1 MNKDEYLKK
10 LKQRLNQLNIDG
22 KEEIMNDFTNH
33 FELGHQDGLSDDEL
47 IHSLGSIDEI
57 LESFEGLSKQTQ
69 DDIIVDGHAH
79 KKEFVD
85 KIKTLNIS
93 ARHADTQL
101 SESNDGRIHVDLYKE
116 GKLLDRLSYTLTT
129 YQEESEYF
137 IKVLPLFPYKNS
149 GHYELNVQVPSN
161 LETILLSTSS
171 GEIEGKNI
179 KVNQLIVQSAS
190 GDIEI
195 EKIHSQSLKFDVAS
209 SEINLN
215 EVYGNLEIRCVSGE
229 IQIKDSKG
237 STFSY
242 KGVSGDLTIHGDY
255 EHINLNHV
263 SGDIR
268 AEFKIIQQMNGSSTS
283 GDLNLKIG
291 NNDNL
296 LVNSHSVSGECDISL
311 NNKEIHIERNGSF
324 QVGNPNCHIK
334 LNTISG
340 DINLD
345 ME

>member
-47 IHSLGSIDEI
+47 IQSLGSIDEI
-57 LESFEGLSKQTQ
+57 LESFEGLNKQKN

-79 KKEFVD
+79 KKEFID
-85 KIKTLNIS
+85 NIKTLDIS

-101 SESNDGRIHVDLYKE
+101 SESIDGRIHVDLYKE
-116 GKLLDRLSYTLTT
+116 GKLLDRLSHTLTT
-129 YQEESEYF
+129 YQEESKYF

-149 GHYELNVQVPSN
+149 GHYELNVQVPNN
-161 LETILLSTSS
+161 LETIILSTSS
-171 GEIEGKNI
+171 GEIESKNI
-179 KVNQLIVQSAS
+179 KVNHLIVQSAS
-190 GDIEI
+190 GDIQI

-209 SEINLN
+209 SEINIS
-215 EVYGNLEIRCVSGE
+215 EVYGDLEIQCVSGD

-237 STFSY
+237 ININY
-242 KGVSGDLTIHGDY
+242 KGVSGDLVVQGDY
-255 EHINLNHV
+255 EHINLNQI
-263 SGDIR
+263 SGDIS
-268 AEFKIIQQMNGSSTS
+268 ADFKIIQQMNVSSTS
-283 GDLNLKIG
+283 GDLNLKIE

-296 LVNSHSVSGECDISL
+296 WVNSQSVSGDCDISL
-311 NNKEIHIERNGSF
+311 KNKEIHIERNGSF
-324 QVGNPNCHIK
+324 QVGKPICQIK